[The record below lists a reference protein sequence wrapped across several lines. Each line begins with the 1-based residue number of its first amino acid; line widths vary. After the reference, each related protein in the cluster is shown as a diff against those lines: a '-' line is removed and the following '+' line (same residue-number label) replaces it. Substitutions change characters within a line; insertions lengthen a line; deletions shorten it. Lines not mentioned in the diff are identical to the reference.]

1 MKWFI
6 LTITLIF
13 FTGCDD
19 TAFKCNTQIC
29 EEGII
34 KFKSCRGAYPFI
46 ILDENK
52 QTINAKALNEST
64 YF

>member
-6 LTITLIF
+6 LAITLIF

-19 TAFKCNTQIC
+19 TPLKCNTQVC

-34 KFKSCRGAYPFI
+34 KFNVCRGAYHII

-52 QTINAKALNEST
+52 QTIKCKGSQ
-64 YF
+64 

>member
-6 LTITLIF
+6 LSITLIF
-13 FTGCDD
+13 FTGCDNI
-19 TAFKCNTQIC
+19 TFKCNTQIC

-34 KFKSCRGAYPFI
+34 KFNACRGTDPFI

-52 QTINAKALNEST
+52 QTIKCKGSQ
-64 YF
+64 

>member
-19 TAFKCNTQIC
+19 TTFKCNNQIC

-34 KFKSCRGAYPFI
+34 KFDACREKNHII

-52 QTINAKALNEST
+52 QTIKCKGSQ
-64 YF
+64 